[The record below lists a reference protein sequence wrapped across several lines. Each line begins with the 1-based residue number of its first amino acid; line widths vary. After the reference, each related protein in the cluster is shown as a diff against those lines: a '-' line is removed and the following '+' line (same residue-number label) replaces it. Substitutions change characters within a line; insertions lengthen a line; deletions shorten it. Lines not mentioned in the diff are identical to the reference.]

1 VIKSSHVSGLHSSN
15 NSVHASYHG
24 DRNTGL
30 TNSNQQKHRHTS
42 SNGPSVASTLKQSL
56 IAVSNSPFMSVSG
69 GTIENS
75 QFRGHVKNALS
86 MGTYENSAKMVK
98 RNNYMT
104 GNNSLK
110 SSQNSSM
117 YGFMQ

>member
-1 VIKSSHVSGLHSSN
+1 MSGLNSN
-15 NSVHASYHG
+15 SSVHASYHG

-30 TNSNQQKHRHTS
+30 TSTQQKHRHTS
-42 SNGPSVASTLKQSL
+42 SNGPAAGAALKQSL
-56 IAVSNSPFMSVSG
+56 IAVSNSPFVSMTG

-86 MGTYENSAKMVK
+86 MGTYENSAKLVK

>member
-1 VIKSSHVSGLHSSN
+1 MSN

-24 DRNTGL
+24 GDRNTSL
-30 TNSNQQKHRHTS
+30 TSSQQKHWHTNSN
-42 SNGPSVASTLKQSL
+42 GPAVGSTLKQSL
-56 IAVSNSPFMSVSG
+56 LAVSNNSPFISVTG

-86 MGTYENSAKMVK
+86 VGTYENSAKLVK

>member
-1 VIKSSHVSGLHSSN
+1 M
-15 NSVHASYHG
+15 
-24 DRNTGL
+24 
-30 TNSNQQKHRHTS
+30 
-42 SNGPSVASTLKQSL
+42 KQSL